1 MKLHLE
7 GIRLERNPG
16 LYGRF
21 IGGFPSE
28 DIRLRVVE
36 TGEIS
41 PRPQKPVFEMPGHW
55 RLHGENGQ
63 RLFEICDPLTAR
75 PNRVAE
81 MDAGLK
87 EGVIRLGT
95 EGQRDLFGR
104 PQSKRPR
111 RRNLATIL
119 EPLLRILLAD
129 RLGTEDGLMLHAAAF
144 DLGGRGIVF
153 AGPSG
158 SGKSTLSRLF
168 AANRPDAI
176 VIGDEHTILRK
187 RDGTWTVYGTPWPGS
202 AFAVAP
208 GGVPLSR
215 IYIIHHDRRNRTCQ
229 QPASLNFAGLLSQTF
244 LPVWNDDARCAALF
258 RIGDLAQ
265 DWTEKLG
272 FVNSPEITDHIAK
285 EIEHG

>member
-7 GIRLERNPG
+7 GVRLERNPG

-41 PRPQKPVFEMPGHW
+41 PRPEKPIFEMPGHW
-55 RLHGENGQ
+55 RLHSENGQ

-129 RLGTEDGLMLHAAAF
+129 RLGTEDGLMLFMPLPLTWGAAASSLRAPRGRARAHSPASSQRIARTRLSSGTNTPSF
-144 DLGGRGIVF
+144 ESGTGRGRST
-153 AGPSG
+153 APPGP
-158 SGKSTLSRLF
+158 
-168 AANRPDAI
+168 
-176 VIGDEHTILRK
+176 
-187 RDGTWTVYGTPWPGS
+187 
-202 AFAVAP
+202 
-208 GGVPLSR
+208 VPLSR
-215 IYIIHHDRRNRTCQ
+215 SPRG
-229 QPASLNFAGLLSQTF
+229 AS
-244 LPVWNDDARCAALF
+244 R
-258 RIGDLAQ
+258 
-265 DWTEKLG
+265 
-272 FVNSPEITDHIAK
+272 
-285 EIEHG
+285 